1 MPRAQEKRGTAGQWL
16 VVLVVGVVVVAVV
29 LGLRLIPRLNAG
41 QDVLDAARPAFTAER
56 VQADRAGVNAVS
68 DVVQMAD
75 PIVNKDGGAA
85 DEVPAVISYVAK
97 ARGVNNQQALAALR
111 TEFPHTTALLESL
124 PLSSVTTELPKLVDF
139 LAKTLK
145 ISPEQVNAALKTNF
159 PAIEQAVRNLP
170 TVTRNWDSIANMD
183 SLTRFD
189 GTPVRSVPEFRDYA
203 SNDLVPVLERQQGNF
218 RSLDGTSSVN
228 WIAPLLLA
236 LGLIV
241 IAFAAVM
248 IGRSRRGIG
257 RVEAVWTATVV
268 PVVGLVVVVLVLAL
282 KLIPRTSDGQELI
295 DGLKPAMTA
304 ERVAGDRAGV
314 AMVSAI
320 VDTAD
325 PLMTPQGGAAAEV
338 PKLVAFVA
346 KGSGLAPDAVLAALS
361 QNFPHTTALLQALP
375 LTEVAKELPA
385 VTKALQPA
393 LGSVPHIAQA
403 ATALPKVTAAW
414 LQVPGAD
421 GATRFDGSPIAT
433 VPDVR
438 TYLSDDVIPVLEK
451 ERSHFGTLAGTSKIN
466 FIGPLVLIVG
476 LVVIGFGLFML
487 AAARNVPLGR
497 AVSAGQ
503 GAKTQPREPTGQRAR

>member
-1 MPRAQEKRGTAGQWL
+1 MPRAQGNRGVAGQWL
-16 VVLVVGVVVVAVV
+16 VVLAVGVIVVAVV

-41 QDVLDAARPAFTAER
+41 QDVLDAARPAFTTER
-56 VQADRAGVNAVS
+56 VQADRAGVNVVS
-68 DVVQMAD
+68 EVVQMAD
-75 PIVNKDGGAA
+75 PIVNKEGGAA
-85 DEVPAVISYVAK
+85 DEVPAVVSYVAK
-97 ARGVNNQQALAALR
+97 ARGVNDQQALAALR
-111 TEFPHTTALLESL
+111 KEFPHTTALLESL

-139 LAKTLK
+139 LAKTLMM
-145 ISPEQVNAALKTNF
+145 SPDQVNGALKSNF

-170 TVTRNWDSIANMD
+170 TVTKNWDSIANVG

-203 SNDLVPVLERQQGNF
+203 SSDLVPVLERQQGNF
-218 RSLDGTSSVN
+218 RSLDGTSTVN

-236 LGLIV
+236 VGLIV

-248 IGRSRRGIG
+248 IGRCRRGIG
-257 RVEAVWTATVV
+257 RAEAVWTATVV
-268 PVVGLVVVVLVLAL
+268 PVVGLVVVVLVLGL
-282 KLIPRTSDGQELI
+282 KLIPRTSDGQDLI

-304 ERVAGDRAGV
+304 DRVAGDRAGV

-346 KGSGLAPDAVLAALS
+346 KESGLAPDAVLAALS
-361 QNFPHTTALLQALP
+361 ENFPHTTALLQALP

-414 LQVPGAD
+414 LQVPGVD
-421 GATRFDGSPIAT
+421 GATRFDGTRIAT

-438 TYLSDDVIPVLEK
+438 TYLSGDVIPVLETQ
-451 ERSHFGTLAGTSKIN
+451 RSHFGTLAGTSKIN
-466 FIGPLVLIVG
+466 FIGPLVLVVG
-476 LVVIGFGLFML
+476 LIVLGFGLFML
-487 AAARNVPLGR
+487 AAARKVPLRGR
-497 AVSAGQ
+497 AVSTGVPADAGR
-503 GAKTQPREPTGQRAR
+503 REPTGSRG